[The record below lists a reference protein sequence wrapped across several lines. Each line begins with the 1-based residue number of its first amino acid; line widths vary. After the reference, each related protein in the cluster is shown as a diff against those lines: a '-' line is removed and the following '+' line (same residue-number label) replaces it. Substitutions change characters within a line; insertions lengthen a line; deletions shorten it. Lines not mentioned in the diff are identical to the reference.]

1 MLNVLKAPG
10 FEVVDADH
18 PVAAGDQVVAEVRA
32 EEPGSASYNDSTHL
46 NLMVIGGRPW
56 DNWPIDQVRPP
67 RQVLALAGNG
77 PSGLLTVALG
87 WPDATLEE
95 ELIRSAVL

>member
-1 MLNVLKAPG
+1 MGGHVVIHEREGIAAQMLNVLKAPG

-67 RQVLALAGNG
+67 RQVLALAAMGR
-77 PSGLLTVALG
+77 LAY
-87 WPDATLEE
+87 
-95 ELIRSAVL
+95 